1 MSRVGVPEDYVV
13 DSKEIGC
20 SSLGGNAGVSVLLV
34 GYDKDTITV
43 KGSFGESIGNKG
55 FFKVKI
61 DSQNGLGSCG
71 IMSRNF
77 FPIIRE
83 PSPPK

>member
-1 MSRVGVPEDYVV
+1 MLKAAIRRSPVTAVIDYEVLQVLSRVGVPEDYVV

-20 SSLGGNAGVSVLLV
+20 SSLGGNVGVSVLLV

-43 KGSFGESIGNKG
+43 KGSWGENIGNKG

-61 DSQNGLGSCG
+61 DS
-71 IMSRNF
+71 
-77 FPIIRE
+77 
-83 PSPPK
+83 